1 MRSSDNLDDSIE
13 VIHDR
18 PVQIDGDKLVNK
30 VSFKENHIEVD
41 GVFVIKIVRLQVH
54 WFLEQRLMAF
64 ILKLTII

>member
-54 WFLEQRLMAF
+54 WFLE
-64 ILKLTII
+64 